1 MSLFLFKLAYH
12 NAFFALCQ
20 VIHEW
25 LFEFWMLA
33 QKFQKTNGIVLK
45 EQITWKKKSNQD
57 FGNALPLHGGAIAAS
72 IARMEVGTWKQRFPR
87 P

>member
-1 MSLFLFKLAYH
+1 MELFWRNKSR
-12 NAFFALCQ
+12 
-20 VIHEW
+20 E
-25 LFEFWMLA
+25 
-33 QKFQKTNGIVLK
+33 
-45 EQITWKKKSNQD
+45 KKSNQD